1 MTIPFST
8 NSNMIISKYAVEGL
22 KKIFRKDLIIKK
34 PELIVNGVTFI

>member
-22 KKIFRKDLIIKK
+22 RKYLRKVLITKKQ
-34 PELIVNGVTFI
+34 EL